1 MLKKLIIFC
10 FSLAFAAGLFAQ
22 SGDATISAS
31 QIRYWIG
38 SGSNEVIFAVNF
50 GSPDTCLAWGY
61 RFNAD
66 SITVEEMMD
75 SIQANDARFSYTG
88 SSNVLNNI
96 TFTPATGITFT
107 SQANNWMYNLN
118 GSLANW
124 GYSLQYVYDGDFV
137 KWGDADVATNID
149 WNTWTYE
156 WSQTVTPVDPPAGAS
171 TTATDAT
178 INPASIKYWVGS
190 GSNEVVFAV
199 NWANPDTCLAW
210 GYRFGA
216 DSVLVSDIMNDI
228 QAADLRFSFDSSMG
242 SWGPVLNDIYY
253 VKGPADTLKL
263 TGYYWM
269 FNVNGLMAQLGFGS
283 QYVKDGD
290 FVKFGDISIAIVN
303 DTDQWGYPSEVAW
316 TTPVTPVYVPEAI
329 IAASD
334 IVYWVGTGNNEVV
347 FAVNWANPDT
357 CLAWG
362 YRFGTDSVL
371 VSDMMNDIQAADPR
385 FSFDSLMG
393 SYGPYLTDIYF
404 LTGTDTLKLAGYYWT
419 FNVNGNMAQVG
430 FGEQYVKNG
439 DFVKFGDES
448 VAFTNDSAWGYP
460 SNVVWTKP
468 VTPVPA
474 PQPVGIASA
483 DASNFSVYPNPASSY
498 VMVSAD
504 GIEANSHIVLMDA
517 TGRTISKSVVEGS
530 VSQRINL
537 SGLAKGIYFIGIAG
551 SNSVKVNKL
560 IVK

>member
-228 QAADLRFSFDSSMG
+228 QATDPRFSFDSSMG

-303 DTDQWGYPSEVAW
+303 DTDQWGYPSELAW
-316 TTPVTPVYVPEAI
+316 TTPVVPVKTPDATVS
-329 IAASD
+329 ASK
-334 IVYWVGTGNNEVV
+334 VKYWVGSGSNEVV

-362 YRFGTDSVL
+362 YRFGADSVL
-371 VSDMMNDIQAADPR
+371 VSDMMNAIQSADPR
-385 FSFDSLMG
+385 FSFDSSMG
-393 SYGPYLTDIYF
+393 SWGPVLNDIY
-404 LTGTDTLKLAGYYWT
+404 
-419 FNVNGNMAQVG
+419 
-430 FGEQYVKNG
+430 YVKG
-439 DFVKFGDES
+439 
-448 VAFTNDSAWGYP
+448 P
-460 SNVVWTKP
+460 
-468 VTPVPA
+468 
-474 PQPVGIASA
+474 
-483 DASNFSVYPNPASSY
+483 
-498 VMVSAD
+498 
-504 GIEANSHIVLMDA
+504 
-517 TGRTISKSVVEGS
+517 
-530 VSQRINL
+530 
-537 SGLAKGIYFIGIAG
+537 
-551 SNSVKVNKL
+551 
-560 IVK
+560 

>member
-1 MLKKLIIFC
+1 MFKKLIIFC

-228 QAADLRFSFDSSMG
+228 QAADPRFSFDSSMG

-334 IVYWVGTGNNEVV
+334 IVYWVGNGNNEVV

-483 DASNFSVYPNPASSY
+483 GANSFSVYPNPASSY

-517 TGRTISKSVVEGS
+517 TGRTIVRKQVEGT
-530 VSQRINL
+530 VNQRISL
-537 SGLAKGIYFIGIAG
+537 DGLAKGVYFVGVAS